1 MLSQLL
7 FFVPYYIRW
16 LQKYGNNL
24 ESKVFCFVY
33 FDFICIFI
41 LNWKMDA
48 SLLANRGSSAKP

>member
-1 MLSQLL
+1 MLSQLW

-16 LQKYGNNL
+16 LQKYGNKL

-41 LNWKMDA
+41 LNRKIIA
-48 SLLANRGSSAKP
+48 L